1 MISKVFKIFFLLAF
15 FACAVSNS
23 LVAQVNEPL
32 YDLLLKGGRVI
43 DPKNNLDGV
52 RDVAITGDRIAA
64 IAPEIAGPLAAQVID
79 VSGLIVAPGLVD
91 IHVHVSRIGEP
102 GTVSDRSP
110 DLVPDHVF
118 FGSGVTTVVDA
129 GGTGWRSFPE
139 FRSRVIDTSK
149 TRVLA
154 MLNITGLGMINY
166 EAEQNPADMDPEK
179 TAAMARKHSD
189 VVVGI
194 KSAHW
199 WQPDF
204 TSVER
209 ALEAGR
215 LADIPIMVDF
225 GWFIEGKPYEKMIG
239 ELFRP
244 GDISTHFFRTPA
256 PLLDDTGKV
265 RPYLAEG
272 RKRGVK
278 FDVGHGGASFYY
290 KLAVPMVEQGFW
302 PDSISTDLHSGS
314 IHGAATDMLNVMS
327 KFLALGVP
335 LNEVIRLSTTN
346 PATIVNRPELG
357 QISVGSEADL
367 AVLKLTIGEFGFLD
381 AVKGKLEGT
390 ERLSSEL
397 TIRAGEVV
405 FDFNGRTGIDWRDP
419 SIIYRAY

>member
-1 MISKVFKIFFLLAF
+1 MNAFAPKTWIWLAVLLLLLF
-15 FACAVSNS
+15 VP
-23 LVAQVNEPL
+23 LQAQQNQAS

-43 DPKNNLDGV
+43 DSKNNLDGV
-52 RDVAITGDRIAA
+52 RDIAIKGDRIAA
-64 IAPEIAGPLAAQVID
+64 IANEIPNASAVKVLD
-79 VSGLIVAPGLVD
+79 VSGLIVSPGLVD
-91 IHVHVSRIGEP
+91 IHVHVSRLGDP
-102 GTVSDRSP
+102 GNVTDRST
-110 DLVPDHVF
+110 DLVPDHIF
-118 FGSGVTTVVDA
+118 FKSGVTTVVDV

-139 FRSRVIDTSK
+139 FRSRVIDRSK

-166 EAEQNPADMDPEK
+166 EAEQNPFDMDPEK
-179 TAAMARKHSD
+179 TAAMAREHSD

-225 GWFIEGKPYEKMIG
+225 GWFIEGKPYEKMVS

-244 GDISTHFFRTPA
+244 GDISTHFFRVPA
-256 PLLDDTGKV
+256 PLLDAEGKV
-265 RPYLAEG
+265 RPYLQAA
-272 RKRGVK
+272 RDRGVK
-278 FDVGHGGASFYY
+278 FDVGHGSASFYY
-290 KLAVPMVEQGFW
+290 KLAVPTVRQGFW

-314 IHGAATDMLNVMS
+314 VHGAATDMLNVMC
-327 KFLALGVP
+327 KFLAMGMPLG
-335 LNEVIRLSTTN
+335 EVIRSSTTN
-346 PATIVNRPELG
+346 PATMVKRPELG
-357 QISVGSEADL
+357 QISVGAEADI
-367 AVLKLTIGEFGFLD
+367 AVLKLTQGEFGFLD
-381 AVKGKLEGT
+381 ARRGRIEGT
-390 ERLSSEL
+390 QRLSSEM

-419 SIIYRAY
+419 SIEYPTK

>member
-1 MISKVFKIFFLLAF
+1 MISRITRTFFH
-15 FACAVSNS
+15 AVVVVCVITAS
-23 LVAQVNEPL
+23 LTAQVNEPS

-52 RDVAITGDRIAA
+52 RDVAVKGDRIAA
-64 IAPEIAGPLAAQVID
+64 IASGIPDALATKVID
-79 VSGLIVAPGLVD
+79 VSGLIVTPGLVD
-91 IHVHVSRIGEP
+91 IHVHVSRVGEP
-102 GTVSDRSP
+102 GTVSDRLP
-110 DLVPDHVF
+110 DLFPDHLF

-139 FRSRVIDTSK
+139 FRRRVIDTSK

-179 TAAMARKHSD
+179 TAAMAREHSD

-199 WQPDF
+199 WQPSF
-204 TSVER
+204 VSVEK
-209 ALEAGR
+209 AVEAGT
-215 LADIPIMVDF
+215 LADIPVMVDF
-225 GWFIEGKPYEKMIG
+225 GWFIEGKPYETMIS

-244 GDISTHFFRTPA
+244 GDISTHFFRMPA
-256 PLLDDTGKV
+256 PLLDDNGQV
-265 RPYLAEG
+265 RSYLTAG
-272 RKRGVK
+272 RKRGIK

-290 KLAVPMVEQGFW
+290 KLAVPMIEQGFL

-314 IHGAATDMLNVMS
+314 VHGAATDMLNVMS

-335 LNEVIRLSTTN
+335 LPEVIRLSTTN
-346 PATIVNRPELG
+346 PATIVKRPELG
-357 QISVGSEADL
+357 QISVGAEADL
-367 AVLKLTIGEFGFLD
+367 AVLKLTKGEFGFLD
-381 AVKGKLEGT
+381 AVKGKLKGT

-419 SIIYRAY
+419 SIKYPTY